1 MCMIFGFYLYICL
14 CTLYYDV
21 DNEILTMC
29 YFDLVPVFDLLVKL
43 TILNSFSLLR
53 IKKSQ

>member
-1 MCMIFGFYLYICL
+1 MYICS
-14 CTLYYDV
+14 CIVYYDV